1 MEVDPSRKVELVL
14 RLVARYFS
22 IFARL
27 SISDGSLV
35 DERILVNHHNVR
47 AGNPPFSSSPT
58 SFFFLCIL
66 LRCIQTRL
74 PLLTLSQIYSDLPF
88 LKFFSQLPGVRTG
101 VMREPFVGKT
111 FLFEMTSL
119 PTYSKDI

>member
-58 SFFFLCIL
+58 SFFSFCIL

-101 VMREPFVGKT
+101 IMREPFVGIT
-111 FLFEMTSL
+111 FFFFF
-119 PTYSKDI
+119 K

>member
-58 SFFFLCIL
+58 TFFSFCIL
-66 LRCIQTRL
+66 LRCIQTCL

>member
-47 AGNPPFSSSPT
+47 AGNPPFSSSPALHT
-58 SFFFLCIL
+58 SKMYSN
-66 LRCIQTRL
+66 TSS
-74 PLLTLSQIYSDLPF
+74 LLTLSQIYSDLPF
-88 LKFFSQLPGVRTG
+88 FKFFSQLPGVRTG